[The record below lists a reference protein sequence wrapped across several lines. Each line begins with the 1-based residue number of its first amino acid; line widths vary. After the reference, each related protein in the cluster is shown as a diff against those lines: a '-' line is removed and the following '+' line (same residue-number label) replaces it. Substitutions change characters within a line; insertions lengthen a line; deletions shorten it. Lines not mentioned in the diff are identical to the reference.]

1 MLPVDTQEI
10 DRYSRQHDSQANAAH
25 HWLRP
30 QAEDQQEGPEQQI
43 YDGKQQIDLWDRSTV
58 SYVALRGFR
67 MRAPSLFFI
76 LLLEGNG

>member
-10 DRYSRQHDSQANAAH
+10 DRYSRQHDSQADATH
-25 HWLRP
+25 HRLRP
-30 QAEDQQEGPEQQI
+30 QAEDQQEGPEEQI
-43 YDGKQQIDLWDRSTV
+43 YDGKQQIDLWDGSTV
-58 SYVALRGFR
+58 SYVAPR